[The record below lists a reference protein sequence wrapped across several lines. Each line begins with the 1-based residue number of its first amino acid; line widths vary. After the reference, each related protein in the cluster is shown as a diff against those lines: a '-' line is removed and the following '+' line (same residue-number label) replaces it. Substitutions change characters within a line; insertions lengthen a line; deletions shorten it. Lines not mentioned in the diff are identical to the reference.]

1 MKFVVDNLYTDKIG
15 QRAIQRHAQLCST
28 PQKGVQG
35 DFKGTELKLESDHQV
50 RSTSALTGMGSF
62 PPPGSH
68 DH

>member
-1 MKFVVDNLYTDKIG
+1 MKFIVDNLYTGKIG

-35 DFKGTELKLESDHQV
+35 DFKGPELKLESDHQV